1 MIWNRSLILN
11 GTSLSQGRACRNLF
25 SLCKATLATSS
36 EGCALTD
43 AGRALSRTGK
53 KVLHID
59 KNDYYGGAEAALSL
73 QEAKTWAEAA
83 DEGSRLPLP

>member
-1 MIWNRSLILN
+1 MSSN
-11 GTSLSQGRACRNLF
+11 GR
-25 SLCKATLATSS
+25 
-36 EGCALTD
+36 ALTD

-73 QEAKTWAEAA
+73 QEANTWAEAA
-83 DEGSRLPLP
+83 GEGSGCHSH

>member
-1 MIWNRSLILN
+1 M
-11 GTSLSQGRACRNLF
+11 AVF
-25 SLCKATLATSS
+25 ATSS
-36 EGCALTD
+36 EGFTLTD

-73 QEAKTWAEAA
+73 QETKAWAEAA
-83 DEGSRLPLP
+83 DKGSGLPLPPKINAPC